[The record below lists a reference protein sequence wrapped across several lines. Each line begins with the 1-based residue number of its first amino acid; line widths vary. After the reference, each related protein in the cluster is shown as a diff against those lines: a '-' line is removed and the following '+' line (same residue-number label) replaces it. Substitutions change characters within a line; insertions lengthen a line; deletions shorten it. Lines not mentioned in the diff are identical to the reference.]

1 MHNINIFSGNI
12 NSPEV
17 LESLKNNLDSLGV
30 RAFSIDFEC
39 QAVSIISHL
48 DLSNDEIECVFRKSG
63 LNCDCIKKCNKVKD

>member
-17 LESLKNNLDSLGV
+17 LESLKNNLDAVGV
-30 RAFSIDFEC
+30 RAFSIDFEG

-48 DLSNDEIECVFRKSG
+48 ELSNDEIECVFRKSG
-63 LNCDCIKKCNKVKD
+63 LNCNCIKKCNKAID